1 MANEFCRKQNRVIS
15 ILTETHINHGQI
27 YHIRNNWLDHIFF
40 SIGDSHTEG
49 LLVLLHV
56 VLNDITEADT
66 DPKGRFVSIKD
77 TPSSERV
84 LCVYAPLGYSTR
96 EQLARW
102 PFFDGLQSYMENK
115 NDGSEKKI
123 ILGEF
128 ICTMDKL
135 DRDGENK
142 KQRLYRCS
150 SYYALSKIIVDN
162 GLEDIWRGERPD
174 SPEFTCYDRSFG
186 KDSG

>member
-1 MANEFCRKQNRVIS
+1 MNFAESKTESLVF
-15 ILTETHINHGQI
+15 LTETHINHDQI
-27 YHIRNNWLDHIFF
+27 YHIRNNWLDPIFF
-40 SIGDSHTEG
+40 SIGDSYTEG

-56 VLNDITEADT
+56 VLNGITEVDT

-77 TPSSERV
+77 TSSSERV
-84 LCVYAPLGYSTR
+84 LSVYAPLGYSTR
-96 EQLARW
+96 EQLPRG

-115 NDGSEKKI
+115 NDGSEKKM

-162 GLEDIWRGERPD
+162 GLEDIWRGEKPD